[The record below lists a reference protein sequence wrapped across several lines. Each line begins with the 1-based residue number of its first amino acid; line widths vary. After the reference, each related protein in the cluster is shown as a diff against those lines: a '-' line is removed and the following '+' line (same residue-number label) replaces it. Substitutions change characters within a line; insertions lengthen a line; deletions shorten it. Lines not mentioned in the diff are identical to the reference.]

1 MPADLHPEDSRKL
14 AQVMLQ
20 LHADFRRRHAL
31 PPMPDVWALR
41 EDLEALRRRAAL
53 SDAAVLRS
61 PKPIIGP
68 LITGVRWV
76 LWKLLKPVFD
86 RQTDVNRDT
95 LVLLETITRDR
106 EERRQAEFDLS
117 VRVSEFEKWRG
128 DSERD
133 S

>member
-1 MPADLHPEDSRKL
+1 
-14 AQVMLQ
+14 
-20 LHADFRRRHAL
+20 
-31 PPMPDVWALR
+31 MPDVWALL
-41 EDLEALRRRAAL
+41 EDLDALKRRAAL

-68 LITGVRWV
+68 LLTGVRKV

-95 LVLLETITRDR
+95 LVLLETLARDR

-117 VRVSEFEKWRG
+117 VRVAELEKWRAG
-128 DSERD
+128 TERD

>member
-1 MPADLHPEDSRKL
+1 
-14 AQVMLQ
+14 MLQ

-31 PPMPDVWALR
+31 PAVPDVWALL

-53 SDAAVLRS
+53 TDAAMLRS
-61 PKPIIGP
+61 PKPVIGP
-68 LITGVRWV
+68 LLTGVRWV

-95 LVLLETITRDR
+95 LTVLETIARDR
-106 EERRQAEFDLS
+106 EERRHAEFDLS
-117 VRVSEFEKWRG
+117 VRVSELEKWRTG
-128 DSERD
+128 TERD